1 MFWPACLSIS
11 VDGIAIAIPEAGPQ
25 VALAR
30 YPARSSVV
38 ATCRVYV
45 PPWYE
50 LQGTTSTLG
59 MSVEGGIRLED
70 F

>member
-1 MFWPACLSIS
+1 
-11 VDGIAIAIPEAGPQ
+11 
-25 VALAR
+25 
-30 YPARSSVV
+30 
-38 ATCRVYV
+38 VYV